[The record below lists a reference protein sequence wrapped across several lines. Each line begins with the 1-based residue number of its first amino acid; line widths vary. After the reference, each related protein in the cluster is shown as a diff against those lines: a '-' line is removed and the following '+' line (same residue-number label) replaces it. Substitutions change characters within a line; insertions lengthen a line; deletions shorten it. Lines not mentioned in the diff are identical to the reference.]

1 MAWGT
6 SRVKEHYLPPV
17 FALNGNA
24 CLWLHIMSRDV
35 GQKSGCPHRGYV
47 IMEKANKF
55 GIAIVAMVRRFTVS
69 FAAFMYLKLE

>member
-1 MAWGT
+1 
-6 SRVKEHYLPPV
+6 
-17 FALNGNA
+17 
-24 CLWLHIMSRDV
+24 MSRDV